1 MVQPPLKSA
10 ESPDDAGPWQL
21 NDEKQTI
28 SPFARDRMGQQLKM
42 GFSCCVHTVSPK
54 VWSCDKNCHGITTAA
69 KLTKKPPPPLYK
81 ILY

>member
-54 VWSCDKNCHGITTAA
+54 V
-69 KLTKKPPPPLYK
+69 
-81 ILY
+81 